1 MRKERSIYIFFIGFV
16 ISFLGSLPLGTLN
29 ILVAN
34 LAYKDYKEAIW
45 FGLGA
50 IIIEMLIVVVGIKT
64 VQHLNRL
71 YYLVRI
77 MKVFMVSV
85 LFLISW
91 LSFQNFLATNIQGQG
106 TSLFFESHTF
116 ISGMV
121 LSLINPLH
129 LPFWM
134 TWVKVL
140 EKKGI
145 VFHRSSYIVLFMFS
159 IGLGTSLAF
168 QIYASLGNYVIPIF
182 KNSERTMYLILAC
195 FFMMMG
201 VYQLYK
207 NFLKPLIKM

>member
-1 MRKERSIYIFFIGFV
+1 MVKKRSIYIFFLGFT

-34 LAYKDYKEAIW
+34 LAYKNYTDAIW

-50 IIIEMLIVVVGIKT
+50 IIVEMLIVGVGIKA

-71 YYLVRI
+71 YYFVKV
-77 MKVFMVSV
+77 MKVFMVGV

-91 LSFQNFLATNIQGQG
+91 SSFQIFLTTNIQGQG
-106 TSLFFESHTF
+106 TSLFFENHTF

-134 TWVKVL
+134 AWIKVL

-145 VFHRSSYIVLFMFS
+145 VFHRTHYIVLFIFS

-168 QIYASLGNYVIPIF
+168 QIYASLGNYVIPLF

-207 NFLKPLIKM
+207 NILKPLIKM

>member
-1 MRKERSIYIFFIGFV
+1 
-16 ISFLGSLPLGTLN
+16 N

-34 LAYKDYKEAIW
+34 LAYKNYTDAIW

-50 IIIEMLIVVVGIKT
+50 IIVEMFIVGVGIKA

-71 YYLVRI
+71 YYVVKV
-77 MKVFMVSV
+77 MKVFMVGV

-134 TWVKVL
+134 AWLKVL

-145 VFHRSSYIVLFMFS
+145 VLHRSRYVGVFIFS

-168 QIYASLGNYVIPIF
+168 RIDASLGNYVIPMCDS
-182 KNSERTMYLILAC
+182 SERTMYLILGC
-195 FFMMMG
+195 FFRMMG

-207 NFLKPLIKM
+207 SILKPLIKM

>member
-1 MRKERSIYIFFIGFV
+1 MGKEQSIYIFFFGFV

-34 LAYKDYKEAIW
+34 LAYKDCKEAIW

-50 IIIEMLIVVVGIKT
+50 IIIEMLIVGVGIKA

-71 YYLVRI
+71 YYLVKV
-77 MKVFMVSV
+77 MKVFMVGV

-91 LSFQNFLATNIQGQG
+91 SSFENFLATNIQGQA
-106 TSLFFESHTF
+106 TTLFFESHTF

-134 TWVKVL
+134 AWIKVL

-145 VFHRSSYIVLFMFS
+145 VFHRSRYTVLFMFS

-207 NFLKPLIKM
+207 NILKPLIKM